1 MNNIVKFAA
10 TLTCVGT
17 IFTAS
22 TDNASAATSV
32 TNKKM
37 MKKMNEQPWVLDS
50 FDDIR
55 VLRYEVPG
63 FAALPLDEKIY
74 IYYLAQAA
82 AAGQD
87 IIYDQNFKYNLEI
100 RDILQSAVANY
111 AGDRTCEEWQ
121 ALERYAKRVW
131 FSNGIHHH
139 YSGAKFLPDFT
150 SDYFSQVVDSVESG
164 ERAAQIKEEMIPVIF
179 DEELYKYRITRQA
192 GLDIVTNSACNYYD
206 GVTQQ
211 EVEKFYGDLAAMVD
225 SEISIGLNSQ
235 LTKGDDGVVYERVY
249 KVGGLYTEQIEQIAY
264 WLEMAATVAN
274 PTQREIIELLV
285 EYYRTGDLATFDKYS
300 IAWVSDNDSRVDF
313 INGFIEVYGD
323 PLGRKG
329 AWEGMVNFRNEEAS
343 RRTEI
348 IAANAQWF
356 EDHSPINPAYR
367 KPVVKGVSA
376 KVITAAMLGG
386 DCYPSTPIGINLPN
400 AEWIRR
406 DYGSKSVTIDNI
418 THAYAEA
425 SKGSGFNE
433 EFYVDKKILTLI
445 AKYGEISDSLHT
457 DLHECLGHGSGRL
470 AEGVSQTALGSY
482 SSVIEECR
490 ADLFGLYYMADPKL
504 VELGLLPSTD
514 AAMAQYTK
522 YITNGALTQL
532 ARIKLGDDVEQTHMR
547 NRKLISEWLL
557 ERGEGVVEMVEKGG
571 KLYIKVKSTERLR
584 EMIGELLCEI
594 QRIKSEGDQAAAAA
608 LVERYSVK
616 IDQKLHSQI
625 LDRYNALGI
634 EPYNG
639 FVNPTYEP
647 VMEGGKIVDIE
658 INNPTKIW

>member
-1 MNNIVKFAA
+1 
-10 TLTCVGT
+10 
-17 IFTAS
+17 
-22 TDNASAATSV
+22 
-32 TNKKM
+32 M
-37 MKKMNEQPWVLDS
+37 MKRTEEQPWVLDR
-50 FDDIR
+50 FDDLR

-63 FAALPLDEKIY
+63 FAALPLDEKIL

-82 AAGQD
+82 QAGQD

-100 RDILQSAVANY
+100 RDILQRAIADYS
-111 AGDRTCEEWQ
+111 GDRSSEEWK
-121 ALERYAKRVW
+121 AFERYAKRVW

-139 YSGAKFLPDFT
+139 YSGAKFLPDF
-150 SDYFSQVVDSVESG
+150 SAEFFAEVVGSAEVAEKFTP
-164 ERAAQIKEEMIPVIF
+164 ILF

-192 GLDIVTNSACNYYD
+192 GIDIITNSANNFYD
-206 GVTQQ
+206 GVTQE
-211 EVEKFYGDLAAMVD
+211 EVEKFYSDLSLMVD
-225 SEISIGLNSQ
+225 SNISIGLNSQ
-235 LTKGDDGVVYERVY
+235 LAKDEDGVVYERVY
-249 KVGGLYTEQIEQIAY
+249 KVGGLYTEQIEQIVY
-264 WLEMAATVAN
+264 WLEKAAGVAN
-274 PTQREIIELLV
+274 EKQREIINLLV
-285 EYYRTGDLATFDKYS
+285 EFYRTGDLSTFDDYS
-300 IAWVSDNDSRVDF
+300 IAWVGDNDSRVDF
-313 INGFIEVYGD
+313 VNGFIEVYGD
-323 PLGRKG
+323 SLGRKG

-348 IAANAQWF
+348 IAGNAQWF

-433 EFYVDKKILTLI
+433 EFYCGEEILDLI

-522 YITNGALTQL
+522 YITNGAMTQL

-547 NRKLISEWLL
+547 NRKIISEWLL
-557 ERGEGVVEMVEKGG
+557 ERGDGVVEMVDRDG
-571 KLYIKVKSTERLR
+571 KLFIEVKSVARLR
-584 EMIGELLCEI
+584 EMIGSLLCEI
-594 QRIKSEGDQAAAAA
+594 QRMKSEGDHAAAKE
-608 LVERYSVK
+608 LVERYGVK
-616 IDQKLHSQI
+616 IDRALHTQI
-625 LDRYNALGI
+625 VERYESLGI

-647 VMEGGKIVDIE
+647 VVEGDKIVDVI
-658 INNPTKIW
+658 ISYPTKIW

>member
-1 MNNIVKFAA
+1 
-10 TLTCVGT
+10 
-17 IFTAS
+17 
-22 TDNASAATSV
+22 
-32 TNKKM
+32 
-37 MKKMNEQPWVLDS
+37 MKRTEEQPWVLDR
-50 FDDIR
+50 FDDLR

-63 FAALPLDEKIY
+63 FAALPLDEKIL

-82 AAGQD
+82 QAGQD

-100 RDILQSAVANY
+100 RDILQRAIADYS
-111 AGDRTCEEWQ
+111 GDRSSEEWK
-121 ALERYAKRVW
+121 AFERYAKRVW

-139 YSGAKFLPDFT
+139 YSGAKFLPDF
-150 SDYFSQVVDSVESG
+150 SAEFFAEVVGSAEVAEKFTP
-164 ERAAQIKEEMIPVIF
+164 ILF

-192 GLDIVTNSACNYYD
+192 GIDIITNSANNFYD
-206 GVTQQ
+206 GVTQE
-211 EVEKFYGDLAAMVD
+211 EVEKFYSDLSLMVD
-225 SEISIGLNSQ
+225 SNISIGLNSQ
-235 LTKGDDGVVYERVY
+235 LAKDEDGVVYERVY
-249 KVGGLYTEQIEQIAY
+249 KVGGLYTEQIEQIVY
-264 WLEMAATVAN
+264 WLEKAAGVAN
-274 PTQREIIELLV
+274 EKQREIINLLV
-285 EYYRTGDLATFDKYS
+285 EFYRTGDLSTFDDYS
-300 IAWVSDNDSRVDF
+300 IAWVGDNDSRVDF
-313 INGFIEVYGD
+313 VNGFIEVYGD
-323 PLGRKG
+323 SLGRKG

-348 IAANAQWF
+348 IAGNAQWF

-433 EFYVDKKILTLI
+433 EFYCGEEILDLI

-522 YITNGALTQL
+522 YITNGAMTQL

-547 NRKLISEWLL
+547 NRKIISEWLL
-557 ERGEGVVEMVEKGG
+557 ERGDGVVEMVDRDG
-571 KLYIKVKSTERLR
+571 KLFIEVKSVARLR
-584 EMIGELLCEI
+584 EMIGSLLCEI
-594 QRIKSEGDQAAAAA
+594 QRMKSEGDHAAAKE
-608 LVERYSVK
+608 LVERYGVK
-616 IDQKLHSQI
+616 IDRALHTQI
-625 LDRYNALGI
+625 VERYESLGI

-647 VMEGGKIVDIE
+647 VVEGDKIVDVI
-658 INNPTKIW
+658 ISYPTKIW